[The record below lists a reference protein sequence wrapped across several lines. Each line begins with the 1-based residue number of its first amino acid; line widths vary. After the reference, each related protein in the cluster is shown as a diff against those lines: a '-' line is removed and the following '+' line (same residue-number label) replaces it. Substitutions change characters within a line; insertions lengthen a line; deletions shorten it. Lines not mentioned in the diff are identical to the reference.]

1 MQTKLVMTLSEVSTR
16 RRIRIILCGL
26 LIVSTIL
33 WIFLWGAY
41 KTNLRFVQVIHPEL
55 QSGQIENATDC
66 AQLTQAVAGEY
77 FRTSEEERSFPIAFA
92 LSTYSSFERLARV
105 LRLIFREH
113 NIYCIHVDKKADIS
127 LKEKVKHLAQ
137 CYGPSV
143 FVIPDEISVDVARSY
158 FTVLQSVLLC
168 AQQFLDQKTVE
179 WKYMLNLNEKELP
192 LRTNW
197 EMVRAL
203 KRVNGSNI
211 VEGVNGP
218 PVWDRIP
225 SGKLS
230 FQVEWIKGSVLVAL
244 RRDFVKFMLTDPKS
258 LEILSV
264 MEAEKHLGKVPEE
277 TFFSTLAYNPQLGA
291 PGACLLIRPPNA
303 SDPRSWF
310 LTRYVDWDIY
320 HCPSNYI
327 IHGICILG
335 WNDLPILVKQPH
347 LMANK
352 FYPDFQPEAYDFMEN
367 WYIYKVLLE
376 QTHQHLDPSFDET
389 IYAKLYC
396 SENHI

>member
-1 MQTKLVMTLSEVSTR
+1 MR
-16 RRIRIILCGL
+16 RMIRISLCSL
-26 LIVSTIL
+26 LIVSIVL
-33 WIFLWGAY
+33 WKFYVGLHV
-41 KTNLRFVQVIHPEL
+41 TNLSSIQLFHPEL
-55 QSGQIENATDC
+55 SSGQLENIRNC
-66 AQLTQAVAGEY
+66 SQLTQAVAGEY
-77 FRTSEEERSFPIAFA
+77 FRTSEEERAFPIAFA
-92 LSTYSSFERLARV
+92 ISTYSSFDRLARV

-113 NIYCIHVDKKADIS
+113 NIYCIHVDKKAESS
-127 LKEKVKHLAQ
+127 LREKVKHLAR

-143 FVIPDEISVDVARSY
+143 IVIPDEMSVDVVRSY

-168 AQQFLDQKTVE
+168 AQQFLDQETVK
-179 WKYMLNLNEKELP
+179 WKYMINLNEKELP

-203 KRVNGSNI
+203 KNVNGSNI
-211 VEGVNGP
+211 VEGIDGP
-218 PVWDRIP
+218 PVWGRIP
-225 SGKLS
+225 SGNLS

-291 PGACLLIRPPNA
+291 PGACLLIRPPNV

-310 LTRYVDWDIY
+310 LARYVDWDTY
-320 HCPSNYI
+320 NCPSNHI

-347 LMANK
+347 LLANK
-352 FYPDFQPEAYDFMEN
+352 FYPDFQPEAYGFMEN
-367 WYIYKVLLE
+367 W
-376 QTHQHLDPSFDET
+376 
-389 IYAKLYC
+389 
-396 SENHI
+396 